1 MIAYCDKA
9 MHSIGAALEKDEYFP
24 IVGHT
29 KFDLNEDG
37 TFNTTKKTK
46 YFTDFNGKRYKVTV
60 EEA

>member
-29 KFDLNEDG
+29 KFDLHEDG
-37 TFNTTKKTK
+37 SFKSTRKTR
-46 YFTDFNGKRYKVTV
+46 YFTDFNGKRYKVSV

>member
-1 MIAYCDKA
+1 MIAFCDKA
-9 MHSIGAALEKDEYFP
+9 MLTIGAALEKDEYFP
-24 IVGHT
+24 MVGHT

-37 TFNTTKKTK
+37 SFRSTRKTR

>member
-29 KFDLNEDG
+29 KIDLHEDG
-37 TFNTTKKTK
+37 SFRSTRKTR
-46 YFTDFNGKRYKVTV
+46 YFADFNGKRYKVTV